1 MTEREGARTPSPPR
15 RQSQPRPSHRPG
27 NIAFS
32 HGGTSPPFFPADR
45 DGRELRLR
53 DGPEFPRRDG
63 PELLLLRDGAEGA
76 EGPLDDPPL
85 DDPPLDDPPLDDP
98 PPETPLARAAFMP
111 TMAGAM

>member
-63 PELLLLRDGAEGA
+63 PELRLRDGPELLLREGAEGA
-76 EGPLDDPPL
+76 DG
-85 DDPPLDDPPLDDP
+85 PLDDPPLDDP

>member
-32 HGGTSPPFFPADR
+32 HGGTSPPFFPAER
-45 DGRELRLR
+45 DGRVLR
-53 DGPEFPRRDG
+53 FRDG

-76 EGPLDDPPL
+76 EGADGPL

>member
-32 HGGTSPPFFPADR
+32 HGGTSPPFRPADR

-63 PELLLLRDGAEGA
+63 PELRLRDGPELLLREGAEGA
-76 EGPLDDPPL
+76 DG
-85 DDPPLDDPPLDDP
+85 PLDDPPLDDP